1 MRFPLLNHEYNQFM
15 AQHDPRMDSTAQTL
29 SQSAWF
35 RRIARLWWPLA
46 ASWLLM
52 GIEGPIISAV
62 IARLANPEINLA
74 AFGGVVYPLSLVIES
89 PVVMLLSA
97 SVALSKDSAS
107 YRRIYRFMMVTS
119 AAMTALHALVAF
131 TPLFD
136 VVAGQWLGVPAE
148 TIEPARIG
156 MKLMLPWTWSIG
168 YRRFQQG
175 VMIRFGYSRAVG
187 VGTLTRLGGDALGL
201 ALGALLGLPGIVVG
215 AGAQSLGVFSEAVY
229 AGLRVRPILRNELRA
244 APPVE
249 PLEWRPFFR
258 FYIPLALTSLLTLL
272 WQSLGSSA
280 MSRMPLPVESL
291 AVMPALNGL
300 IFLLRGIGLA
310 YNEVVVAL
318 LDEPGSRR
326 PLRRF
331 ALLLAGSLLL
341 LHLVMALTPFSRLWF
356 AQVSALPTD
365 MVIMAVTAFLIAIPV
380 AALTVFQSLF
390 QGTIVHGRATRGIP
404 ESIVAFLVVFLTVL
418 WSGVAYGEITGL
430 YVAIAAMTLA
440 NFVQT
445 GWLQLRSR
453 PVQRAL
459 RVRDAGR
466 E

>member
-1 MRFPLLNHEYNQFM
+1 
-15 AQHDPRMDSTAQTL
+15 MDSNVPTPQPL
-29 SQSAWF
+29 SQTAWL

-62 IARLANPEINLA
+62 MARLADPEINLA
-74 AFGGVVYPLSLVIES
+74 AFGGVVFPLSLVIES
-89 PVVMLLSA
+89 PVIMLLSA
-97 SVALSKDSAS
+97 SVALSKDTAS
-107 YRRIYRFMMVTS
+107 YWRIHRFMMLTS

-148 TIEPARIG
+148 TLRPARTGLQI
-156 MKLMLPWTWSIG
+156 MLPWTWAIG

-187 VGTLTRLGGDALGL
+187 VGTLVRLGSDVIGL
-201 ALGALLGLPGIVVG
+201 ALGALLGLPGIVV
-215 AGAQSLGVFSEAVY
+215 ATGAQALGVTGEAVY

-249 PLEWRPFFR
+249 PLEWMPFFR
-258 FYIPLALTSLLTLL
+258 FYVPLALTSLLTLM

-280 MSRMPLPVESL
+280 MSRMPFPVESL
-291 AVMPALNGL
+291 AVMPALNGF
-300 IFLLRGIGLA
+300 IFLLRGVGMG

-318 LDEPGSRR
+318 LEEPHSFR

-341 LHLVMALTPFSRLWF
+341 LHLVMALTPLSRIWF
-356 AQVSALPTD
+356 QQVSALRPLL
-365 MVIMAVTAFLIAIPV
+365 VSMAVPAFLIAVPV
-380 AALTVFQSLF
+380 PALTVFQSLY

-404 ESIVAFLVVFLTVL
+404 ESIIAFLIVFLTVL
-418 WSGVAYGEITGL
+418 WAGVASGQVTGL
-430 YVAIAAMTLA
+430 YIGIAALTLA
-440 NFVQT
+440 NFAQT

-453 PVQRAL
+453 PVQQAL
-459 RVRDAGR
+459 RIRDAGR
-466 E
+466 G

>member
-1 MRFPLLNHEYNQFM
+1 M
-15 AQHDPRMDSTAQTL
+15 ASNSPQPIQQRT
-29 SQSAWF
+29 QSEWF

-52 GIEGPIISAV
+52 GLEGPAISAV
-62 IARLANPEINLA
+62 MARLANPEINLA
-74 AFGGVVYPLSLVIES
+74 AFGGVVFPLSLVIES
-89 PVVMLLSA
+89 PVIMLLSA
-97 SVALSKDSAS
+97 SVALSKDTAS
-107 YRRIYRFMMVTS
+107 YQRIYRFMMITS
-119 AAMTALHALVAF
+119 AIMTVLHALVAF

-136 VVAGQWLGVPAE
+136 VVAGQWLGVPVE
-148 TIEPARIG
+148 TLEPARTG
-156 MKLMLPWTWSIG
+156 LQLMLPWTWAIG

-187 VGTLTRLGGDALGL
+187 FGTLVRLGSDVIGL

-215 AGAQSLGVFSEAVY
+215 AGTQSLGVVSEAVY
-229 AGLRVRPILRNELRA
+229 AGLRVQPILRNELRA

-249 PLEWRPFFR
+249 PLEWRAFFR
-258 FYIPLALTSLLTLL
+258 FYVPLALTSLLTLL

-300 IFLLRGIGLA
+300 IFLLRGVGMA

-318 LDEPGSRR
+318 LDEPHSLR

-331 ALLLAGSLLL
+331 ALLMAGGLLL
-341 LHLVMALTPFSRLWF
+341 LHLLVALTPLSRFWF
-356 AQVSALPTD
+356 QQISALRP
-365 MVIMAVTAFLIAIPV
+365 MLVNMAVTAFLIAIPV
-380 AALTVFQSLF
+380 PALTVFQSLY

-418 WSGVAYGEITGL
+418 WAGVAYGQVTGL
-430 YVAIAAMTLA
+430 FAGIAALTLA
-440 NFVQT
+440 NIIQT
-445 GWLQLRSR
+445 GWLLLRSR
-453 PVQRAL
+453 PMQRAL
-459 RVRDAGR
+459 HARDTRV

>member
-1 MRFPLLNHEYNQFM
+1 MT
-15 AQHDPRMDSTAQTL
+15 QHDGRMDSTAQSL
-29 SQSAWF
+29 SQAVRF
-35 RRIARLWWPLA
+35 RRITRLWWPLA

-52 GIEGPIISAV
+52 GLEGPAISAV
-62 IARLANPEINLA
+62 MARLADPEINLA
-74 AFGGVVYPLSLVIES
+74 AFGGVVFPLSLIIEAPVI
-89 PVVMLLSA
+89 MLLSA
-97 SVALSKDSAS
+97 SVALSKDMAS
-107 YRRIYRFMMVTS
+107 YRRIYNFMMVTS

-136 VVAGQWLGVPAE
+136 VVAGQWMGVPAE
-148 TIEPARIG
+148 TLEPARTG
-156 MKLMLPWTWSIG
+156 LRLMLPWTWAIG

-175 VMIRFGYSRAVG
+175 AMIRFGYSRAVW
-187 VGTLTRLGGDALGL
+187 VGTLVRLGSGVASL

-215 AGAQSLGVFSEAVY
+215 AGAQSVGVLSEAVY
-229 AGLRVRPILRNELRA
+229 VGLRMRPILRNELRA

-258 FYIPLALTSLLTLL
+258 FYIPLALTSLLTLM

-300 IFLLRGIGLA
+300 IFLLRGVGMA

-318 LDEPGSRR
+318 LDQPHSYR

-331 ALLLAGSLLL
+331 ALLLAGGLLL
-341 LHLVMALTPFSRLWF
+341 LHLLVALTPLSRGWF
-356 AQVSALPTD
+356 QQISALRPAL
-365 MVIMAVTAFLIAIPV
+365 VEMAVFAFIIAIPV
-380 AALTVFQSLF
+380 SALTVFQSLY
-390 QGTIVHGRATRGIP
+390 QGTIVYGRATRGIP
-404 ESIVAFLVVFLTVL
+404 ESIIAFLIVFLTVL
-418 WSGVAYGEITGL
+418 GVGVATGQVTGL
-430 YVAIAAMTLA
+430 FMGITALTLA
-440 NFVQT
+440 NFAQT
-445 GWLQLRSR
+445 GWLLLRSR

-459 RVRDAGR
+459 RVRDAGL